1 MKKLNKNI
9 IKSKINRKV
18 KKIVWKYKNVPN
30 KIL

>member
-1 MKKLNKNI
+1 MKKLNKI
-9 IKSKINRKV
+9 IKNKINRKV